1 MLNSA
6 DFQRTIYSISKP
18 DSLPGNSFMTFS
30 IKQLLLKNTYNS
42 KLKIIIR
49 RNSA

>member
-30 IKQLLLKNTYNS
+30 IKQLKNTYNS